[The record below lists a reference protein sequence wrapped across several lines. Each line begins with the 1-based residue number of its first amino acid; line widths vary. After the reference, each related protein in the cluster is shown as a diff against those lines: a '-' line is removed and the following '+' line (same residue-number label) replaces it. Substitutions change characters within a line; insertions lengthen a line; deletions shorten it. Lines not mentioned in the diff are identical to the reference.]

1 MENESF
7 SRDELGGIVRAPE
20 TIGSPIKDA
29 IYTPGPQERVDTC
42 AIRSQ
47 QHILAMYGI
56 DIPEADLVQD
66 AIKHEEYSMSDT
78 NGTSI
83 DDVGNL
89 LERHGVDVN
98 RYDNATIAH
107 LISELGQGHK
117 IIVGID
123 AYEVIADSLP
133 ERMVEMQKDAVMERA
148 NHAVLVVDVDPRT
161 LDVAIIDPAD
171 GRLHSVPVGR
181 FIDAWQDSE
190 CFMMATKES
199 PEEFIA
205 ENGSELGGTTMMHDF
220 DKHNFPM
227 SHVAGVDPQNTGVN
241 QPRLGS
247 LGQVVGAAPGLGGL
261 GHVAG
266 VNPQNLDVNQ
276 PRLGSLGQVAGVTPG
291 LGGLGHVAGVDSQDM
306 DVNQPRLGSLGQVVG
321 ASPRLGSLG
330 QVAGFGFTTDEMN
343 HLLNGLETAGSQGAV
358 AIDLTGNG
366 AIDALAF
373 DTDGNGML
381 DTLALD
387 TNSDGV
393 MDTFATSVDLN
404 GDGIPDVVGVDLN
417 GDGIIDCAVDPDDF
431 STDY

>member
-1 MENESF
+1 MMENESF

-247 LGQVVGAAPGLGGL
+247 LGQVVGA
-261 GHVAG
+261 
-266 VNPQNLDVNQ
+266 
-276 PRLGSLGQVAGVTPG
+276 
-291 LGGLGHVAGVDSQDM
+291 
-306 DVNQPRLGSLGQVVG
+306 
-321 ASPRLGSLG
+321 SPRLGSLG

-387 TNSDGV
+387 ANSDGV